1 MQYVAKLACGLL
13 AAALVP
19 SVRAQENE
27 GEKLFRAME
36 KKIQTA
42 RAFRVA
48 FTIKGQGDT
57 KDRVASFRGS
67 LLLTSDSK
75 ARLKASGDDF
85 GEARRWEMVSDGKQV
100 FLKPYVVSGI
110 EGDKEEETLATP
122 RNLHGYLAMRVS
134 RLGVYLNLPRLA
146 AVVLA
151 ADGPGRGLDL
161 RGFQVVVAEKVGGRD
176 AKVVR
181 YKMNMSG
188 IKDDDAVFNVWID
201 TKTLLP
207 LKRLIVSKSLGTITE
222 HYNDFT
228 LDPKIGPREFKLP
241 KPAVRPEENVPLD
254 KLPKA
259 VTEAVRKRFPGKVL
273 GSAVLARPGSEWL
286 RPDQKQAVYI
296 LVLSNDRLRTVPS
309 VTPEGDITEIVNEIK
324 ATDLPKGA
332 RQTLAK
338 DFPGETV
345 GEVLQFIKVKDGKEK
360 LEHIKV
366 FLSAPGNRT
375 RVLLFSPEGKFLK
388 DATDEW
394 LRLQQR
400 IAATGMSIE
409 HGLHA

>member
-1 MQYVAKLACGLL
+1 MKHVAKLACSLL

-19 SVRAQENE
+19 SVRAQDNE

-48 FTIKGQGDT
+48 FTIKGQGDM
-57 KDRVASFRGS
+57 DRVADFRGA
-67 LLLTSDSK
+67 LLLTNDNK
-75 ARLKASGDDF
+75 ARLTARGDDV

-100 FLKPYVVSGI
+100 FLRPYVVSGV
-110 EGDKEEETLATP
+110 EGDKEEETFATP
-122 RNLHGYLAMRVS
+122 RNLHGHLTRQLS
-134 RLGVYLNLPRLA
+134 SLGVYLNLPRLA
-146 AVVLA
+146 AVVLS
-151 ADGPGRGLDL
+151 ADSPDRKIRL
-161 RGFQVVVAEKVGGRD
+161 RDFRVVAAEKLGGRD

-181 YKMNMSG
+181 YKLNLGG
-188 IKDDDAVFNVWID
+188 IKEEAVFNVWVD

-207 LKRLIVSKSLGTITE
+207 LKRLIVAKSWGTITE

-228 LDPKIGPREFKLP
+228 IDPKIGPREFKLP
-241 KPAVRPEENVPLD
+241 KPAVHPEENVALD

-259 VTEAVRKRFPGKVL
+259 VTEAARKRFPGKAL

-286 RPDQKQAVYI
+286 RPDQKQALYI
-296 LVLSNDRLRTVPS
+296 LVLSNGRLRIVPS
-309 VTPEGDITEIVNEIK
+309 VTPGGEVTEILNEIK
-324 ATDLPKGA
+324 ATDLPKAA
-332 RQTLAK
+332 RETLDK

-345 GEVLQFIKVKDGKEK
+345 AEVLQFIRVKGGKEE

-366 FLSAPGNRT
+366 FLSAPGSRT

-394 LRLQQR
+394 LRGGR
-400 IAATGMSIE
+400 VDR
-409 HGLHA
+409 